1 MMLAH
6 PANSKHEIEFSFRT
20 PKTAMNIRDY
30 EYKLT
35 LSYNVFSRRGLLFS
49 PSALPIEKSIM
60 VTTAPVNRQEE
71 HEPIGKAAGPC
82 VMVLFGA
89 SGDLTKRKLVPALYN
104 LVKAKLLPKNFAVM
118 GVSFDDLSR
127 EQFRDQVTGFLQ
139 QEDHG
144 TEAWEWFTQRLYYQR
159 GDFADPSTYST
170 LATRLSEVDQ
180 DHNTEANYLFYL
192 ATAPKYF
199 AQIVRQL
206 GQAGLSRQNDG
217 RWRRVVIEKP
227 FGQDLDSA
235 KALNRDIKAV
245 LAENQI
251 YRIDHYLGKETV
263 QNIMVFRF
271 DNAIFEP
278 IWNRRYIDHVQI
290 TNAETV
296 GVEQRGGYFD
306 TAGTLRDMVPNHMM
320 QLLSLTTME
329 PPVSFQA
336 DAVRNEQAKILRAVQ
351 PLDSE
356 DVLHCSV
363 RGQYGEGAI
372 GAERVSAYRSEPG
385 VAAESKTETFVA
397 LKLNIDNWRW
407 AGVPFYIRT
416 GKRLAQRHTEIT
428 IQFKRTPFEI
438 FRNAPVHKHTNQLV
452 IQIQPV
458 EAISLS
464 FGAKIPGPVLRV
476 GSVDMSFEYSKYF
489 GADAYTGYEVLLYE
503 CMIGDA
509 TLFQRADMVEA
520 GWSVVDP
527 VLDVWQALPPRRF
540 PNYPSGTW
548 GPAESDELLARD
560 GRHWRKI
567 EP

>member
-1 MMLAH
+1 MSVVTE
-6 PANSKHEIEFSFRT
+6 ANPE
-20 PKTAMNIRDY
+20 
-30 EYKLT
+30 
-35 LSYNVFSRRGLLFS
+35 
-49 PSALPIEKSIM
+49 SA
-60 VTTAPVNRQEE
+60 VAFA
-71 HEPIGKAAGPC
+71 GKVAGPC
-82 VMVLFGA
+82 VFVLFGA
-89 SGDLTKRKLVPALYN
+89 AGDLTKRKLIPALFN
-104 LVKAKLLPKNFAVM
+104 LVKAKLLPDAFAVV
-118 GVSFDDLSR
+118 GVSVDDLDVEGFRKQVSEFLPTDDEACHEWLWSR
-127 EQFRDQVTGFLQ
+127 LFYE
-139 QEDHG
+139 
-144 TEAWEWFTQRLYYQR
+144 R
-159 GDFADPSTYST
+159 GDFGD
-170 LATRLSEVDQ
+170 ATTFLKLRDRLTAIDAER
-180 DHNTEANYLFYL
+180 NTEGNYLFYL
-192 ATAPKYF
+192 ATAPKFF
-199 AQIVRQL
+199 APIVHQL
-206 GQAGLSRQNDG
+206 GKAELSKQENG

-227 FGQDLDSA
+227 FGQDLESA
-235 KALNRDIKAV
+235 KALNRDIKSV
-245 LAENQI
+245 LQENQI

-296 GVEQRGGYFD
+296 GVELRGGYFD
-306 TAGTLRDMVPNHMM
+306 TAGTLRDMVPNHIM
-320 QLLSLTTME
+320 QLLSLTAME

-356 DVLHCSV
+356 DVLHSSV
-363 RGQYGEGAI
+363 RGQYGEGII
-372 GAERVSAYRSEPG
+372 GGERVAAYRSEPG
-385 VAAESKTETFVA
+385 VAPESKTETFLA

-438 FRNAPVHKHTNQLV
+438 FHNAPVHKHSNELV

-464 FGAKIPGPVLRV
+464 FGAKVPGPVLRV
-476 GSVDMSFEYSKYF
+476 GSVNMSFEYTKYF

-520 GWSVVDP
+520 GWTVIDP
-527 VLDVWQALPPRRF
+527 VLDVWKALPPRKF

-560 GRHWRKI
+560 GRQWRKI

>member
-1 MMLAH
+1 MA
-6 PANSKHEIEFSFRT
+6 
-20 PKTAMNIRDY
+20 TATQ
-30 EYKLT
+30 L
-35 LSYNVFSRRGLLFS
+35 
-49 PSALPIEKSIM
+49 
-60 VTTAPVNRQEE
+60 NRQA
-71 HEPIGKAAGPC
+71 EPEQVGRAAGPC
-82 VMVLFGA
+82 AIVLFGA

-104 LVKAKLLPKNFAVM
+104 LVKAKLLPKKFALM
-118 GVSFDDLSR
+118 GVAYDELSGD
-127 EQFRDQVTGFLQ
+127 QFRDHITSFLQ
-139 QEDHG
+139 NEERG

-159 GDFADPSTYST
+159 GDFADPATYST
-170 LATRLSEVDQ
+170 LATRLADVDR

-199 AQIVRQL
+199 AQIVQQL
-206 GQAGLSRQNDG
+206 GKIGLASQENG

-235 KALNRDIKAV
+235 KALNRDIKSV
-245 LAENQI
+245 LAEDQI
-251 YRIDHYLGKETV
+251 FRIDHYLGKETV
-263 QNIMVFRF
+263 QNVMVFRF

-306 TAGTLRDMVPNHMM
+306 NAGTLRDMVPNHIM
-320 QLLSLTTME
+320 QLLSLTAME

-336 DAVRNEQAKILRAVQ
+336 DAVRSEQAKVLRAVQ

-356 DVLHCSV
+356 DVLHSSI
-363 RGQYGEGAI
+363 RGQYGEGMI
-372 GAERVSAYRSEPG
+372 SGEKVGAYRAEPG
-385 VAAESKTETFVA
+385 VAPESKTETFLA

-407 AGVPFYIRT
+407 AGVPFYVRT
-416 GKRLAQRHTEIT
+416 GKRLAKRQTEIT

-438 FRNAPVHKHTNQLV
+438 FRNAPVHNHTNQLV
-452 IQIQPV
+452 MQIQPV

-489 GADAYTGYEVLLYE
+489 GADPYTGYEVLLYE

-520 GWSVVDP
+520 GWSIVDP
-527 VLDVWQALPPRRF
+527 ILDVWQALPPRRF
-540 PNYPSGTW
+540 PNYPAGTW
-548 GPAESDELLARD
+548 GPTESEELLARD
-560 GRHWRKI
+560 GRQWRKI
-567 EP
+567 ES